1 MRFSPLFFLTVV
13 LILAS
18 AININ
23 ASFQH
28 RQSHPVLSY
37 AVGGMGF
44 LGALL
49 IFVRLIIISIV
60 FKWWWFFA
68 FAGVGL
74 LVIGVFSFLTRTK
87 TSLFFGTINILLI
100 PFIWWY
106 GSKFNR
112 VLSYD
117 WMYDTVDA
125 IKEVFS

>member
-1 MRFSPLFFLTVV
+1 MRFNPLFFLTVV
-13 LILAS
+13 LILFC

-23 ASFQH
+23 AFIQYRKSY
-28 RQSHPVLSY
+28 PVLSY
-37 AVGGMGF
+37 AIGGMGF
-44 LGALL
+44 LGA
-49 IFVRLIIISIV
+49 IATFVRLIIISIV

-74 LVIGVFSFLTRTK
+74 FVIGVFSFLTRTK

-117 WMYDTVDA
+117 WMYDAVNA
-125 IKEVFS
+125 IKEFIF